1 MQFLFQPLPPLPS
14 RKESRCPIAIR
25 GLRSVWRSFR
35 SAPSHCQCLQWQW
48 PLSTGWLLT
57 HQGSPLSGW
66 KSHERSPLSLILIRG
81 LLSSKLMRAQ
91 PTWYLAWN
99 FLLGPCDQC
108 SGRVRVCS
116 PVKPAH
122 TSSYHTFPGPR
133 GISADSVT
141 QETQGG
147 SEEAMRPSSWSGT
160 PVGPLFPEFWRRH
173 GAKILQLFAG
183 SLAKLSTLLY
193 QSWVSENHDTSYFC
207 LASPPQL
214 FFYY

>member
-14 RKESRCPIAIR
+14 RKESGCPIAIR

-35 SAPSHCQCLQWQW
+35 SAPSHCQCLQWKW
-48 PLSTGWLLT
+48 PLSTRWLLT
-57 HQGSPLSGW
+57 HQGSLLSGW

-122 TSSYHTFPGPR
+122 TSSYHTLSKAWGHFCRLYNTGN
-133 GISADSVT
+133 S
-141 QETQGG
+141 G
-147 SEEAMRPSSWSGT
+147 S
-160 PVGPLFPEFWRRH
+160 FWRGNEFLLLEWHPCR
-173 GAKILQLFAG
+173 A
-183 SLAKLSTLLY
+183 SLPRVLKKTWSRNPSAFCWFLS
-193 QSWVSENHDTSYFC
+193 
-207 LASPPQL
+207 
-214 FFYY
+214 